1 MKVLKKDQ
9 RNVLKRKKPY
19 EELKITDPL
28 TIAGQKAKEKAP
40 KVTSIKYLR
49 YIYMKR
55 SPMKGTLRKN
65 EPYEMLNKK

>member
-1 MKVLKKDQ
+1 MKALKKDQ

-40 KVTSIKYLR
+40 KGTNIKYLR
-49 YIYMKR
+49 YIYIY
-55 SPMKGTLRKN
+55 T
-65 EPYEMLNKK
+65 